1 MEIIVSGLKGGH
13 SGVEI
18 DKGRG
23 NACQLMGRVLYR
35 IRKSIPFSLC
45 RIEGGLK
52 DNAIPREARA
62 VILVPEGEC
71 GKMESMVKELTKEL
85 QYEFRITDP
94 DVVVSCEKCVVPNTQ
109 AMTRVSTS
117 DVIAA
122 LMNLPGGI
130 QRMSFEIE
138 NLVETSLNLGIM
150 KTEGRQVSFSFS
162 VRSSVGTEKRALV
175 DQIACLMEQ
184 LGGTVSCSG
193 EYPAWEYCPDS
204 SLRDLM
210 VEIYEEQYGE
220 KPVIQ
225 ALHAGVECGI
235 FTSKLQGLDC
245 VSFGPDMKD
254 IHTPKESMDVAS
266 VKRTWEYTLEILKR
280 LK

>member
-1 MEIIVSGLKGGH
+1 M
-13 SGVEI
+13 
-18 DKGRG
+18 
-23 NACQLMGRVLYR
+23 
-35 IRKSIPFSLC
+35 
-45 RIEGGLK
+45 
-52 DNAIPREARA
+52 
-62 VILVPEGEC
+62 
-71 GKMESMVKELTKEL
+71 
-85 QYEFRITDP
+85 QYEIRSTDP
-94 DVVVSCEKCVVPNTQ
+94 DVVVSCEKCAFPKTQ
-109 AMTRVSTS
+109 AMTGVSTS

-122 LMNLPGGI
+122 IVNLTGGI

-138 NLVETSLNLGIM
+138 NLVQTSLNLGIM
-150 KTEGRQVSFSFS
+150 KTEGQQVSFSFS
-162 VRSSVGTEKRALV
+162 VRSSVETEKRALV
-175 DQIACLMEQ
+175 DQITCLMEQ
-184 LGGTVSCSG
+184 LGGTVTCSG

-235 FTSKLQGLDC
+235 FTSKLPGLDC

-266 VKRTWEYTLEILKR
+266 VKRTWEYTLGILKR
-280 LK
+280 LRQEQVNMIS